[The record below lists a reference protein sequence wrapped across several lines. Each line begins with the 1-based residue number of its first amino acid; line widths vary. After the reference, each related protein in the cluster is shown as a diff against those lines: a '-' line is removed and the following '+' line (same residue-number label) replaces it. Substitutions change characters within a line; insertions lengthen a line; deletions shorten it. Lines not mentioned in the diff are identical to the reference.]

1 MANANRHAGISRP
14 LIAVAALSL
23 WAGAAAAQPT
33 KPTATPAGPKASAS
47 PARGTKRAVRP
58 EDIQKVFVLQH
69 AKAESI
75 AFVLSVFPAT
85 ISSVQVGSKMIGVS
99 AAPPVMAEIEETI
112 KRLDDASA
120 EPPVAPAA
128 TIAVTAY
135 VVEATG
141 QPLPG
146 AAVPPQIE
154 PVIAELK
161 KAFQYTA
168 YRLADTLIARANAD
182 GATPFALDAV
192 SEGGLSLAGNAK
204 YRFEAASA
212 VLVPGDDHK
221 VVRLSGVRFRVGIP
235 GGAQQ
240 AASTFDI
247 SATVDVRDGQAVVV
261 GKSGT
266 GQPGNAIILVLSA
279 KVVD

>member
-1 MANANRHAGISRP
+1 MLSANRRP
-14 LIAVAALSL
+14 WICHPLAAVTALSL
-23 WAGAAAAQPT
+23 CASAAAAEPQKPA
-33 KPTATPAGPKASAS
+33 PTAGAKVSASA
-47 PARGTKRAVRP
+47 ARAAKRAVKP

-120 EPPVAPAA
+120 EPPVVPAA

-141 QPLPG
+141 QVLPAG
-146 AAVPPQIE
+146 SSVPPQIE

-161 KAFQYTA
+161 KTFQYTT

-212 VLVPGDDHK
+212 ALVPGGEQK

-235 GGAQQ
+235 SGAQQ
-240 AASTFDI
+240 AGSTFDI

>member
-1 MANANRHAGISRP
+1 MSTATRRAWTCYP
-14 LIAVAALSL
+14 IAVVAALSL
-23 WAGAAAAQPT
+23 YGSASTAAPP
-33 KPTATPAGPKASAS
+33 KPATSARASAS
-47 PARGTKRAVRP
+47 PAKRAVLP
-58 EDIQKVFVLQH
+58 DDIQKVFVLQH

-85 ISSVQVGSKMIGVS
+85 ISSVQVGSRMIGVS
-99 AAPPVMAEIEETI
+99 AAPAVMAELEETI

-120 EPPVAPAA
+120 TPPVAPVP

-135 VVEATG
+135 VLEATG
-141 QPLPG
+141 QALP
-146 AAVPPQIE
+146 AAGSVPPQIE
-154 PVIAELK
+154 PVIAELRK
-161 KAFQYTA
+161 TFQYA
-168 YRLADTLIARANAD
+168 DYRLADTLIARANAD

-192 SEGGLSLAGNAK
+192 SEGGLSLAGNAR

-212 VLVPGDDHK
+212 ELVPGGDQK

-235 GGAQQ
+235 GAAQQ
-240 AASTFDI
+240 PASTFDI
-247 SATVDVRDGQAVVV
+247 SATVDVRDGQAVIV

-279 KVVD
+279 KIID